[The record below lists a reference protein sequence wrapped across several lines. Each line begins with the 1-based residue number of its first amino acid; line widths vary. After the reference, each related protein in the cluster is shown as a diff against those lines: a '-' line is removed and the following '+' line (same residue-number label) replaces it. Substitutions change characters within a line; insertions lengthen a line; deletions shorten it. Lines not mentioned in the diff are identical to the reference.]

1 MAIRVTVWN
10 EYLHEVQ
17 EERIAQVYPD
27 GIHGCIAN
35 FLNEAGFDAK
45 TATLS
50 MPEHGLTE
58 EVLDNTDVLIWW
70 GHMGHH
76 LVDDAIVERVYDR
89 VMNGMGL
96 ICLHS
101 AHASKIFHKVCGTPT
116 LQLRCDEAY
125 NAWRKGIARRIIVCG
140 GQMNG
145 EPRPH
150 SEAMRDYLREK
161 GVPAD
166 SILVENRSQNTVQ
179 NLQNAR
185 LIMEHRGF
193 RRAALV
199 TSDYH
204 MTRALWIA
212 HAEGMLVC
220 GIPAPTPCNLRAH
233 LRTRKR
239 ETVSWFL
246 YFIHGVNKNHEK

>member
-1 MAIRVTVWN
+1 MKLLLLPIGLLALCVLAVIGVF
-10 EYLHEVQ
+10 
-17 EERIAQVYPD
+17 IAVCICAHLPYRAEKSDCLIVLGAKLNPD
-27 GIHGCIAN
+27 GS
-35 FLNEAGFDAK
+35 LK
-45 TATLS
+45 
-50 MPEHGLTE
+50 
-58 EVLDNTDVLIWW
+58 
-70 GHMGHH
+70 
-76 LVDDAIVERVYDR
+76 
-89 VMNGMGL
+89 
-96 ICLHS
+96 
-101 AHASKIFHKVCGTPT
+101 PT

-150 SEAMRDYLREK
+150 SEAMRDYLLEK

-246 YFIHGVNKNHEK
+246 YFIHGVNKDDEK